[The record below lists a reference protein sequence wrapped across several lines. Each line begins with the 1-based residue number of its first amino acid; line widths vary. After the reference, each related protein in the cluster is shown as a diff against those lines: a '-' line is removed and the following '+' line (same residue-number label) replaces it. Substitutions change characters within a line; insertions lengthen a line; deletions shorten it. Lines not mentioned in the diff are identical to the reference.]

1 MAKTGRPSVTVE
13 FDLDAMEG
21 FRVRGPAVHAI
32 VYSCSFS
39 LS

>member
-21 FRVRGPAVHAI
+21 FRVRGPV
-32 VYSCSFS
+32 VRVLFV
-39 LS
+39 